1 MKFIDFLHI
10 QGFSDVHV
18 YSNMCKHFVCELEN
32 RKRGYIDI
40 NILYKIHVQVC
51 DKNILIYIYCW
62 GEAPLIPLHTC
73 VDPGG
78 GGGGGGGQ
86 GVLMKNHKN
95 IGFLS
100 NTGQDLL

>member
-10 QGFSDVHV
+10 QGFSDV
-18 YSNMCKHFVCELEN
+18 YSNLCKHFVCELEN

-73 VDPGG
+73 ADPE
-78 GGGGGGGQ
+78 GGGGQ
-86 GVLMKNHKN
+86 GVLMKIHKN

-100 NTGQDLL
+100 NTGQDPL